1 MLLSSAQ
8 LVTLL
13 EFLFEYGLF
22 FAKAITVVM
31 AIVAVL
37 IAFVAIAM
45 KQKGQA
51 SGKGQL
57 EIHSISDALED
68 VTDYAEK
75 MLLSDAQ
82 LKQFMKDKKAEE
94 KAKAKADKAATKLA
108 AKNKI
113 GSDPNLSDSPAKIS
127 TDKARLF
134 VINFHGSVDAHEVA
148 NLREEIT
155 AILLAAE
162 DNDEVLVN
170 LESGGGVVHG
180 YGLAASQ
187 LQRIKAKGLKLTI
200 CVDKVAASGGYM
212 MACVADRLICAN
224 FAIIGSIG
232 VIAQMPNFNKLL
244 KKNDI
249 DFEQHTAGD
258 YKRTLTVFGEN
269 NDEGRAKFKAELEE
283 VHVMFKDFVN
293 TNRPSLEIEKVATGE
308 YWFGLQAKE
317 LGLVD
322 ELATSDDIIL
332 ELNKTREIFSVKYSE
347 KKNVME
353 KLGFAAE
360 NTMFRAYN
368 RIVNQSQTPIS

>member
-1 MLLSSAQ
+1 M
-8 LVTLL
+8 

-94 KAKAKADKAATKLA
+94 KAKAKADKAAIKRA
-108 AKNKI
+108 VKNKI
-113 GSDPNLSDSPAKIS
+113 GSDPNLSDSSAKIS
-127 TDKARLF
+127 TYKARLF

-293 TNRPSLEIEKVATGE
+293 TNRPSLDIAKVATGE

-332 ELNKTREIFSVKYSE
+332 ELNKTHEIFSVKYSE

-368 RIVNQSQTPIS
+368 RIFNQSQTPIS